1 MSELFIGEFAFRYWA
16 LPPSPS
22 SLSLPQDWS
31 TDGRFIASVCL
42 GYELLF
48 HKIAPALKGS
58 ARENAPA
65 VKNVQWATSTCKFGW
80 AVNGIFR
87 PDQVLGDGE
96 RVGFAIGRGDAV

>member
-1 MSELFIGEFAFRYWA
+1 
-16 LPPSPS
+16 
-22 SLSLPQDWS
+22 
-31 TDGRFIASVCL
+31 VCL

-87 PDQVLGDGE
+87 PDQVLGGGGLSETE
-96 RVGFAIGRGDAV
+96 RDREIERDRDT